1 MSHPK
6 TTNDS
11 DVIVAGEKQDGIH
24 RQASFSEATAQ
35 MFQTDLEKEKTIQGT
50 AHFHRLGWKRL
61 TVVLIVQAIALGS
74 LSLPGAFATLG
85 MVAGVI
91 SCIGIGLIAMYA
103 SYMVGLVKLKY
114 PDVDHYVDAGRLLMG
129 GFGDK
134 LFAVVFLGLLILATG
149 SHCLTGT
156 IALVKITG
164 SSVCTLAFGVISAVI
179 LMVLAIPPSFT
190 EIAILGYIDFI
201 SIILAIGITMIA
213 TGIQR
218 SDAPGG
224 FSSSTWSA
232 WPQDDLSFTQAL
244 TAVSNIVFSY
254 AFAAAQFSFMSEM
267 HTPADFT
274 KSIVTLGLT
283 EIVLYTITG
292 SVIYAFVG
300 QEVQSPALLS
310 ASPLVSKVAFGIA
323 LPVIYIS
330 GSINATVACRFI
342 HGRLYKNSIT
352 RFINTRKGWITWL
365 AVVAFVIF
373 LSWVIAEAIPFFS
386 ELLGICAA
394 LFISGF
400 SFWIPP
406 IMWFF
411 LLKEGNWYDKH
422 NVKRAACN
430 CVVFVVGFFV
440 FIAGTTPDPL
450 LLVSLDFPLCMLNSE
465 LDSIHISRSCPEDA
479 GAAGHVASDTEDVT
493 SHPQNVKSAVLEV
506 LPAMDELRRIKSAVK
521 QNFRR
526 VKTIQNRQ
534 LARSTA
540 QAAQASRT
548 KATSRTEVEIPQ
560 SPAQVGFST
569 TNTIFR
575 EAQYLV
581 HYLDYIFP
589 IQYAFY
595 VDAPDQGGRGWLFFL
610 LERNAPLRNAALTL
624 SAFHQHTFSP
634 YHTENQEDEL
644 LKYHTKALQEL
655 RQVVRHR
662 DVGASADNI
671 EEWLKFLA
679 GGMFLISFEVFQ
691 GGTNNWQA
699 HFNALASVIQNL
711 TSSDFDF
718 DASDPS
724 SSDFDFQ
731 RGMNTAQKFILS
743 NLVWID
749 ILAPLATGTAPRL
762 PYHDWLNAGKI
773 DMSRVMGCSNC
784 IMIAIGDMMALDSKA
799 MTMDSGAL
807 QIAIDDLERRIH
819 DGIDAASDDESTDL
833 TPTNRSVT
841 HLFATAALVQLYTLA
856 SEHNITSPDP
866 HSAVLRVIEVLDSLP
881 PHISL
886 RAMPW
891 PLCVAGSMALPPN
904 EQYFDGLLTKL
915 VDHAEAGF
923 TNCGTVYSVMQN
935 AWKQRRRDPS
945 RIWSARQSM
954 EDMGICALLI

>member
-232 WPQDDLSFTQAL
+232 WPQEDLSFTQAL

-310 ASPLVSKVAFGIA
+310 ASPLVSKVTFGIA

-365 AVVAFVIF
+365 AVVALVIF

-430 CVVFVVGFFV
+430 LIVFIVGFFV
-440 FIAGTTPDPL
+440 FIAGTYA
-450 LLVSLDFPLCMLNSE
+450 
-465 LDSIHISRSCPEDA
+465 SIDQIIAKFHGGSVGRPFSCN
-479 GAAGHVASDTEDVT
+479 VA
-493 SHPQNVKSAVLEV
+493 
-506 LPAMDELRRIKSAVK
+506 
-521 QNFRR
+521 
-526 VKTIQNRQ
+526 
-534 LARSTA
+534 
-540 QAAQASRT
+540 
-548 KATSRTEVEIPQ
+548 
-560 SPAQVGFST
+560 
-569 TNTIFR
+569 
-575 EAQYLV
+575 
-581 HYLDYIFP
+581 
-589 IQYAFY
+589 
-595 VDAPDQGGRGWLFFL
+595 
-610 LERNAPLRNAALTL
+610 
-624 SAFHQHTFSP
+624 
-634 YHTENQEDEL
+634 
-644 LKYHTKALQEL
+644 
-655 RQVVRHR
+655 
-662 DVGASADNI
+662 
-671 EEWLKFLA
+671 
-679 GGMFLISFEVFQ
+679 
-691 GGTNNWQA
+691 
-699 HFNALASVIQNL
+699 
-711 TSSDFDF
+711 
-718 DASDPS
+718 
-724 SSDFDFQ
+724 
-731 RGMNTAQKFILS
+731 
-743 NLVWID
+743 
-749 ILAPLATGTAPRL
+749 
-762 PYHDWLNAGKI
+762 
-773 DMSRVMGCSNC
+773 
-784 IMIAIGDMMALDSKA
+784 
-799 MTMDSGAL
+799 
-807 QIAIDDLERRIH
+807 
-819 DGIDAASDDESTDL
+819 
-833 TPTNRSVT
+833 
-841 HLFATAALVQLYTLA
+841 
-856 SEHNITSPDP
+856 
-866 HSAVLRVIEVLDSLP
+866 
-881 PHISL
+881 
-886 RAMPW
+886 
-891 PLCVAGSMALPPN
+891 
-904 EQYFDGLLTKL
+904 
-915 VDHAEAGF
+915 
-923 TNCGTVYSVMQN
+923 
-935 AWKQRRRDPS
+935 
-945 RIWSARQSM
+945 
-954 EDMGICALLI
+954 

>member
-11 DVIVAGEKQDGIH
+11 SVIAAGEKQDGIH
-24 RQASFSEATAQ
+24 RQASFIEATAQ

-50 AHFHRLGWKRL
+50 AHFHRLGWKSL

-114 PDVDHYVDAGRLLMG
+114 PDIDHYVDAGRLLMG

-164 SSVCTLAFGVISAVI
+164 SSVCTLAFEVISAVI

-224 FSSSTWSA
+224 SHL
-232 WPQDDLSFTQAL
+232 PL
-244 TAVSNIVFSY
+244 AVSNIVFSY

-330 GSINATVACRFI
+330 GSINATIACRFI

-422 NVKRAACN
+422 NVKRAACYFI
-430 CVVFVVGFFV
+430 VFVVGFFV
-440 FIAGTTPDPL
+440 FIAGTYA
-450 LLVSLDFPLCMLNSE
+450 
-465 LDSIHISRSCPEDA
+465 SIDQII
-479 GAAGHVASDTEDVT
+479 
-493 SHPQNVKSAVLEV
+493 VK
-506 LPAMDELRRIKSAVK
+506 
-521 QNFRR
+521 
-526 VKTIQNRQ
+526 
-534 LARSTA
+534 
-540 QAAQASRT
+540 
-548 KATSRTEVEIPQ
+548 
-560 SPAQVGFST
+560 
-569 TNTIFR
+569 
-575 EAQYLV
+575 
-581 HYLDYIFP
+581 
-589 IQYAFY
+589 
-595 VDAPDQGGRGWLFFL
+595 
-610 LERNAPLRNAALTL
+610 
-624 SAFHQHTFSP
+624 
-634 YHTENQEDEL
+634 
-644 LKYHTKALQEL
+644 
-655 RQVVRHR
+655 
-662 DVGASADNI
+662 
-671 EEWLKFLA
+671 
-679 GGMFLISFEVFQ
+679 FQ
-691 GGTNNWQA
+691 GG
-699 HFNALASVIQNL
+699 SV
-711 TSSDFDF
+711 
-718 DASDPS
+718 
-724 SSDFDFQ
+724 
-731 RGMNTAQKFILS
+731 GMPFSCK
-743 NLVWID
+743 
-749 ILAPLATGTAPRL
+749 
-762 PYHDWLNAGKI
+762 
-773 DMSRVMGCSNC
+773 
-784 IMIAIGDMMALDSKA
+784 
-799 MTMDSGAL
+799 
-807 QIAIDDLERRIH
+807 
-819 DGIDAASDDESTDL
+819 
-833 TPTNRSVT
+833 
-841 HLFATAALVQLYTLA
+841 
-856 SEHNITSPDP
+856 
-866 HSAVLRVIEVLDSLP
+866 
-881 PHISL
+881 
-886 RAMPW
+886 
-891 PLCVAGSMALPPN
+891 VA
-904 EQYFDGLLTKL
+904 
-915 VDHAEAGF
+915 
-923 TNCGTVYSVMQN
+923 
-935 AWKQRRRDPS
+935 
-945 RIWSARQSM
+945 
-954 EDMGICALLI
+954 

>member
-6 TTNDS
+6 TTNGS
-11 DVIVAGEKQDGIH
+11 DIIVEGEKQDEIQ
-24 RQASFSEATAQ
+24 RQASFGEATAQ

-61 TVVLIVQAIALGS
+61 TVILIVQAIALGS

-85 MVAGVI
+85 MVAGVLL
-91 SCIGIGLIAMYA
+91 CIGIGLIAMYA

-114 PDVDHYVDAGRLLMG
+114 PDIDHYVDAGRLLMG

-164 SSVCTLAFGVISAVI
+164 SSICKLSFGVISAVI
-179 LMVLAIPPSFT
+179 LMILAIPPSFT

-201 SIILAIGITMIA
+201 SIILAIGIVMIA

-232 WPQDDLSFTQAL
+232 WPQEDLSFTQAL

-342 HGRLYKNSIT
+342 HGRLYQNTIT
-352 RFINTRKGWITWL
+352 RFINTRKGWVTWL

-411 LLKEGNWYDKH
+411 LLKEGNWYDKR

-430 CVVFVVGFFV
+430 CIVFIVGFFV
-440 FIAGTTPDPL
+440 FIAGTYA
-450 LLVSLDFPLCMLNSE
+450 
-465 LDSIHISRSCPEDA
+465 SIDQIIAKFNGGSVGRPFSCN
-479 GAAGHVASDTEDVT
+479 VA
-493 SHPQNVKSAVLEV
+493 
-506 LPAMDELRRIKSAVK
+506 
-521 QNFRR
+521 
-526 VKTIQNRQ
+526 
-534 LARSTA
+534 
-540 QAAQASRT
+540 
-548 KATSRTEVEIPQ
+548 
-560 SPAQVGFST
+560 
-569 TNTIFR
+569 
-575 EAQYLV
+575 
-581 HYLDYIFP
+581 
-589 IQYAFY
+589 
-595 VDAPDQGGRGWLFFL
+595 
-610 LERNAPLRNAALTL
+610 
-624 SAFHQHTFSP
+624 
-634 YHTENQEDEL
+634 
-644 LKYHTKALQEL
+644 
-655 RQVVRHR
+655 
-662 DVGASADNI
+662 
-671 EEWLKFLA
+671 
-679 GGMFLISFEVFQ
+679 
-691 GGTNNWQA
+691 
-699 HFNALASVIQNL
+699 
-711 TSSDFDF
+711 
-718 DASDPS
+718 
-724 SSDFDFQ
+724 
-731 RGMNTAQKFILS
+731 
-743 NLVWID
+743 
-749 ILAPLATGTAPRL
+749 
-762 PYHDWLNAGKI
+762 
-773 DMSRVMGCSNC
+773 
-784 IMIAIGDMMALDSKA
+784 
-799 MTMDSGAL
+799 
-807 QIAIDDLERRIH
+807 
-819 DGIDAASDDESTDL
+819 
-833 TPTNRSVT
+833 
-841 HLFATAALVQLYTLA
+841 
-856 SEHNITSPDP
+856 
-866 HSAVLRVIEVLDSLP
+866 
-881 PHISL
+881 
-886 RAMPW
+886 
-891 PLCVAGSMALPPN
+891 
-904 EQYFDGLLTKL
+904 
-915 VDHAEAGF
+915 
-923 TNCGTVYSVMQN
+923 
-935 AWKQRRRDPS
+935 
-945 RIWSARQSM
+945 
-954 EDMGICALLI
+954 

>member
-1 MSHPK
+1 MSHLK
-6 TTNDS
+6 ATNDS

-35 MFQTDLEKEKTIQGT
+35 MFQTDLEKKKTIQGT

-103 SYMVGLVKLKY
+103 SHMVGLVKLKY
-114 PDVDHYVDAGRLLMG
+114 PDIDHYVDAGRLLMG

-292 SVIYAFVG
+292 SVIYVFVG

-342 HGRLYKNSIT
+342 HGRLYKNTIT

-430 CVVFVVGFFV
+430 CIVFVVGFFV
-440 FIAGTTPDPL
+440 FIAGTYASIDQIL
-450 LLVSLDFPLCMLNSE
+450 LQE
-465 LDSIHISRSCPEDA
+465 
-479 GAAGHVASDTEDVT
+479 
-493 SHPQNVKSAVLEV
+493 
-506 LPAMDELRRIKSAVK
+506 ELRRIKIAVK
-521 QNFRR
+521 ENFRR

-540 QAAQASRT
+540 QAAQVSRA
-548 KATSRTEVEIPQ
+548 KATSRPQ
-560 SPAQVGFST
+560 IERTDNPTQAGSST

-644 LKYHTKALQEL
+644 LQYHTKALQEL
-655 RQVVRHR
+655 RHVVRHR

-699 HFNALASVIQNL
+699 HFNALVSVIQNL

-718 DASDPS
+718 DTSNPS
-724 SSDFDFQ
+724 SPDFDFQ

-749 ILAPLATGTAPRL
+749 VLAPLATGTAPRL
-762 PYHDWLNAGKI
+762 PYHDWLNSGKI
-773 DMSRVMGCSNC
+773 GMSRVMGCSNC
-784 IMIAIGDMMALDSKA
+784 IMIAIGDMMSLDSEAITLDKE
-799 MTMDSGAL
+799 AL
-807 QIAIDDLERRIH
+807 RVAIDDFEERIH
-819 DGIDAASDDESTDL
+819 NGMEAALDDELAL

-856 SEHNITSPDP
+856 SDHNITSPDP
-866 HSAVLRVIEVLDSLP
+866 HSSVSRVVDVMDNLP

-904 EQYFDGLLTKL
+904 EKYFDGLLSKL
-915 VDHAEAGF
+915 MDHAEAGF

-945 RIWSARQSM
+945 RAWSARQSM
-954 EDMGICALLI
+954 EHMGICVLLI

>member
-6 TTNDS
+6 ITNDS

-24 RQASFSEATAQ
+24 RQASVSEATAQ

-190 EIAILGYIDFI
+190 EIAILGYVDFI
-201 SIILAIGITMIA
+201 SIILAIGVTMIA

-430 CVVFVVGFFV
+430 CIVFVVGFFV
-440 FIAGTTPDPL
+440 FIAGTYA
-450 LLVSLDFPLCMLNSE
+450 
-465 LDSIHISRSCPEDA
+465 SIDQIIAKFHGGSVGRPFSCN
-479 GAAGHVASDTEDVT
+479 VA
-493 SHPQNVKSAVLEV
+493 
-506 LPAMDELRRIKSAVK
+506 
-521 QNFRR
+521 
-526 VKTIQNRQ
+526 
-534 LARSTA
+534 
-540 QAAQASRT
+540 
-548 KATSRTEVEIPQ
+548 
-560 SPAQVGFST
+560 
-569 TNTIFR
+569 
-575 EAQYLV
+575 
-581 HYLDYIFP
+581 
-589 IQYAFY
+589 
-595 VDAPDQGGRGWLFFL
+595 
-610 LERNAPLRNAALTL
+610 
-624 SAFHQHTFSP
+624 
-634 YHTENQEDEL
+634 
-644 LKYHTKALQEL
+644 
-655 RQVVRHR
+655 
-662 DVGASADNI
+662 
-671 EEWLKFLA
+671 
-679 GGMFLISFEVFQ
+679 
-691 GGTNNWQA
+691 
-699 HFNALASVIQNL
+699 
-711 TSSDFDF
+711 
-718 DASDPS
+718 
-724 SSDFDFQ
+724 
-731 RGMNTAQKFILS
+731 
-743 NLVWID
+743 
-749 ILAPLATGTAPRL
+749 
-762 PYHDWLNAGKI
+762 
-773 DMSRVMGCSNC
+773 
-784 IMIAIGDMMALDSKA
+784 
-799 MTMDSGAL
+799 
-807 QIAIDDLERRIH
+807 
-819 DGIDAASDDESTDL
+819 
-833 TPTNRSVT
+833 
-841 HLFATAALVQLYTLA
+841 
-856 SEHNITSPDP
+856 
-866 HSAVLRVIEVLDSLP
+866 
-881 PHISL
+881 
-886 RAMPW
+886 
-891 PLCVAGSMALPPN
+891 
-904 EQYFDGLLTKL
+904 
-915 VDHAEAGF
+915 
-923 TNCGTVYSVMQN
+923 
-935 AWKQRRRDPS
+935 
-945 RIWSARQSM
+945 
-954 EDMGICALLI
+954 

>member
-6 TTNDS
+6 TTNGS
-11 DVIVAGEKQDGIH
+11 DIIVDGEKQDEIQ
-24 RQASFSEATAQ
+24 RQASFGEATAQ

-61 TVVLIVQAIALGS
+61 TVILIVQAIALGS

-91 SCIGIGLIAMYA
+91 LCIGIGLIAMYA

-114 PDVDHYVDAGRLLMG
+114 PDIDHYVDAGRLLMG

-164 SSVCTLAFGVISAVI
+164 SSICKLSFGIISAVI
-179 LMVLAIPPSFT
+179 LMILAIPPSFT

-201 SIILAIGITMIA
+201 SIILAIGIVMIA

-232 WPQDDLSFTQAL
+232 WPQEDLGFTQAL

-274 KSIVTLGLT
+274 KSIITLGLT

-342 HGRLYKNSIT
+342 HGRLYQNTIT

-430 CVVFVVGFFV
+430 CIVFIVGFFV
-440 FIAGTTPDPL
+440 FIAGTYA
-450 LLVSLDFPLCMLNSE
+450 
-465 LDSIHISRSCPEDA
+465 SIDQI
-479 GAAGHVASDTEDVT
+479 
-493 SHPQNVKSAVLEV
+493 
-506 LPAMDELRRIKSAVK
+506 
-521 QNFRR
+521 
-526 VKTIQNRQ
+526 
-534 LARSTA
+534 
-540 QAAQASRT
+540 
-548 KATSRTEVEIPQ
+548 
-560 SPAQVGFST
+560 
-569 TNTIFR
+569 

-595 VDAPDQGGRGWLFFL
+595 VDAPHQGGRGWLFFL

-624 SAFHQHTFSP
+624 SAFHQHTLSP
-634 YHTENQEDEL
+634 YHTESQEDEL

-655 RQVVRHR
+655 RHVVRHR

-691 GGTNNWQA
+691 GGTNHWQA
-699 HFNALASVIQNL
+699 HFNALVSVIQNL

-731 RGMNTAQKFILS
+731 RGMNTAQKFLLS

-749 ILAPLATGTAPRL
+749 ILAPLATGTAPKL

-784 IMIAIGDMMALDSKA
+784 IMIAIGDTMALSSEASTLDS
-799 MTMDSGAL
+799 DDLG
-807 QIAIDDLERRIH
+807 IAIRGLEKRIMG
-819 DGIDAASDDESTDL
+819 GIDAALDGASSL

-841 HLFATAALVQLYTLA
+841 HLFATAALVQLYTIA
-856 SEHNITSPDP
+856 SENGITSPDP
-866 HSAVLRVIEVLDSLP
+866 HTAVSRVIEVLNHLP

-886 RAMPW
+886 RATPW

-904 EQYFDGLLTKL
+904 EQYFDDLFKKL
-915 VDHAEAGF
+915 MDNAEAGF
-923 TNCGTVYSVMQN
+923 TNCVVLPAELIKERNVIIYNDKISTEVSDRAMFSHPVSIARHLSSGAFHAMTRAQPERYEALERAGFKVDPFGDIQDAVNIRLGGHYIDVGT
-935 AWKQRRRDPS
+935 
-945 RIWSARQSM
+945 SAKI
-954 EDMGICALLI
+954 GKKLINVKSDAIAERYTESGLGFSDGT

>member
-6 TTNDS
+6 TANDS
-11 DVIVAGEKQDGIH
+11 DIIVEGEKQDEIH

-35 MFQTDLEKEKTIQGT
+35 MFQTDLEKEKTIQGN

-114 PDVDHYVDAGRLLMG
+114 PDIDHYVDAGRLLMG

-164 SSVCTLAFGVISAVI
+164 SSICKLSFGVISAVI
-179 LMVLAIPPSFT
+179 LMILAIPPSFT

-201 SIILAIGITMIA
+201 SIILAIGIVMIA

-274 KSIVTLGLT
+274 KSIVTLGLS

-342 HGRLYKNSIT
+342 HGRLYQNTIT

-430 CVVFVVGFFV
+430 CIVFIVGFFV
-440 FIAGTTPDPL
+440 FIAGTYA
-450 LLVSLDFPLCMLNSE
+450 
-465 LDSIHISRSCPEDA
+465 SIDQIIAKFNGGSVGRPFSCN
-479 GAAGHVASDTEDVT
+479 VA
-493 SHPQNVKSAVLEV
+493 
-506 LPAMDELRRIKSAVK
+506 
-521 QNFRR
+521 
-526 VKTIQNRQ
+526 
-534 LARSTA
+534 
-540 QAAQASRT
+540 
-548 KATSRTEVEIPQ
+548 
-560 SPAQVGFST
+560 
-569 TNTIFR
+569 
-575 EAQYLV
+575 
-581 HYLDYIFP
+581 
-589 IQYAFY
+589 
-595 VDAPDQGGRGWLFFL
+595 
-610 LERNAPLRNAALTL
+610 
-624 SAFHQHTFSP
+624 
-634 YHTENQEDEL
+634 
-644 LKYHTKALQEL
+644 
-655 RQVVRHR
+655 
-662 DVGASADNI
+662 
-671 EEWLKFLA
+671 
-679 GGMFLISFEVFQ
+679 
-691 GGTNNWQA
+691 
-699 HFNALASVIQNL
+699 
-711 TSSDFDF
+711 
-718 DASDPS
+718 
-724 SSDFDFQ
+724 
-731 RGMNTAQKFILS
+731 
-743 NLVWID
+743 
-749 ILAPLATGTAPRL
+749 
-762 PYHDWLNAGKI
+762 
-773 DMSRVMGCSNC
+773 
-784 IMIAIGDMMALDSKA
+784 
-799 MTMDSGAL
+799 
-807 QIAIDDLERRIH
+807 
-819 DGIDAASDDESTDL
+819 
-833 TPTNRSVT
+833 
-841 HLFATAALVQLYTLA
+841 
-856 SEHNITSPDP
+856 
-866 HSAVLRVIEVLDSLP
+866 
-881 PHISL
+881 
-886 RAMPW
+886 
-891 PLCVAGSMALPPN
+891 
-904 EQYFDGLLTKL
+904 
-915 VDHAEAGF
+915 
-923 TNCGTVYSVMQN
+923 
-935 AWKQRRRDPS
+935 
-945 RIWSARQSM
+945 
-954 EDMGICALLI
+954 